1 MDILRRNTDYALRL
15 MVNLARHHNNGAV
28 STRALAEEEEVSY
41 QLACKLM
48 QQLHAAG
55 LVESSMGPKGGFRL
69 RRGPAEISIREIIE
83 AIQGPLRLNR
93 CLLSHDACPRGDACP
108 VRVKMGELQSQMDE
122 YLGSVS
128 LEELTHSRGRKTAGK
143 RKKPAGRRK

>member
-15 MVNLARHHNNGAV
+15 MVNLARRYGDGDA
-28 STRALAEEEEVSY
+28 STRTLAEEEDVSY

-69 RRGPAEISIREIIE
+69 CRGPAEMNIREIIE

-93 CLLSHDACPRGDACP
+93 CLLSRDACPRGDACP

-122 YLGSVS
+122 YLGSVA
-128 LEELTHSRGRKTAGK
+128 LEELVRGRGVKKTGRK
-143 RKKPAGRRK
+143 KKPAGARR

>member
-15 MVNLARHHNNGAV
+15 MVNLARRCGDGDA
-28 STRALAEEEEVSY
+28 STRTLAQEEEVSY

-69 RRGPAEISIREIIE
+69 CRGPAKISVREVIE

-93 CLLSHDACPRGDACP
+93 CLLSRHACPRGDACP
-108 VRVKMGELQSQMDE
+108 VRVKMAELQSQMDE
-122 YLGSVS
+122 YLGSVA
-128 LEELTHSRGRKTAGK
+128 LVELAQARGVKEAGRK
-143 RKKPAGRRK
+143 KKSAATRR

>member
-15 MVNLARHHNNGAV
+15 MVNLAGRYGDGDA
-28 STRALAEEEEVSY
+28 STRMLAREEEVSY

-69 RRGPAEISIREIIE
+69 CREPGEISIREVIE

-93 CLLSHDACPRGDACP
+93 CLLSRDACPRGDVCP
-108 VRVKMGELQSQMDE
+108 VRVKIGELQSQMDE
-122 YLGSVS
+122 YLGSVV
-128 LEELTHSRGRKTAGK
+128 LEELVQGRRVKKTGRKKGLAGTK
-143 RKKPAGRRK
+143 

>member
-1 MDILRRNTDYALRL
+1 MDIIRRNTDYALRL
-15 MVNLARHHNNGAV
+15 MVRLARDSDGDAV
-28 STRALAEEEEVSY
+28 STRLLAREEGVSY

-69 RRGPAEISIREIIE
+69 CREPAEISVQEVIE

-93 CLLSHDACPRGDACP
+93 CLLSRDACPRGDGCP
-108 VRVKMGELQSQMDE
+108 VRAKMGELQSQMDE
-122 YLGSVS
+122 YLGGVA
-128 LEELTHSRGRKTAGK
+128 LEELVRGRGVKETG
-143 RKKPAGRRK
+143 RKKKSAGTRK